1 MTYDP
6 FKCPDCGVWWRGET
20 HKCIVA
26 KPNADFQRKGTDY
39 PRKGWIS
46 CPICGKNVTK
56 YDWHSCNDW
65 HKPNKKDPH
74 DPNHPPIRYS

>member
-6 FKCPDCGVWWRGET
+6 FKCPDCSVWWRGET
-20 HKCIVA
+20 HKCA
-26 KPNADFQRKGTDY
+26 STKLKSNTDS

-46 CPICGKNVTK
+46 CPMCGKNVTK

-74 DPNHPPIRYS
+74 RPKPPPPIRYP